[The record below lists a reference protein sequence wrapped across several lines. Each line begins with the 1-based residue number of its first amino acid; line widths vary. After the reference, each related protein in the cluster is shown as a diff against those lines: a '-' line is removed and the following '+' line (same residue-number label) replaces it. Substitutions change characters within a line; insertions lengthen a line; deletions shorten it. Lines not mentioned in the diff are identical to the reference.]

1 MRQIA
6 LALSTILVSVTATA
20 QEEATSRQTV
30 SLRAP
35 VRTSSTFLFRFRQQ
49 TVDLSLPGGKAVH
62 LFVTGLPADDRDYA
76 SIPTLEAGELLE
88 LERAAAIK
96 LKTDVPLRFGS
107 ANLPIENVAEGYP
120 GIYSLWLR
128 RTEDGWRLVFND
140 EADAWGTQ
148 HDDAFDRAEISLSY
162 KRLEGETGPL
172 TGALDHL
179 DRRSPATLR
188 LRWGEHEWTADF
200 DLSEL

>member
-6 LALSTILVSVTATA
+6 LALSVFLISVTATA
-20 QEEATSRQTV
+20 QEADPPRQTV

-35 VRTSSTFLFRFRQQ
+35 VHTSSTFLFRFRKQ
-49 TVDLSLPGGKAVH
+49 TVSLPLPDGNAVH
-62 LFVTGLPADDRDYA
+62 LVVTDLPADDRDYA
-76 SIPTLEAGELLE
+76 SIPALETGELLE

-107 ANLPIENVAEGYP
+107 SDLPIENVAEGYP
-120 GIYSLWLR
+120 GVYSLWLR
-128 RTEDGWRLVFND
+128 RTGGGWRLVFND

-148 HDDAFDRAEISLSY
+148 HDAAFDRSEIPLSY
-162 KRLEGETGPL
+162 RRLEGETDSL
-172 TGALDHL
+172 TGALDRL
-179 DRRSPATLR
+179 DGRSHATLR

-200 DLSEL
+200 DLPEL

>member
-1 MRQIA
+1 MRRIA
-6 LALSTILVSVTATA
+6 LALACLLITATATA
-20 QEEATSRQTV
+20 QEEAPPRQTV

-49 TVDLSLPGGKAVH
+49 SVDLPLPGDKAVH
-62 LFVTGLPADDRDYA
+62 LLVTGLPADDRDYA
-76 SIPTLEAGELLE
+76 SIPTLETGELLE

-107 ANLPIENVAEGYP
+107 SDLPIENVALGYP

-140 EADAWGTQ
+140 EMMHGFVSWAAIDE
-148 HDDAFDRAEISLSY
+148 AE
-162 KRLEGETGPL
+162 
-172 TGALDHL
+172 A
-179 DRRSPATLR
+179 RRWSAKP
-188 LRWGEHEWTADF
+188 
-200 DLSEL
+200 